1 MRAAV
6 APRSTAS
13 ALTRPS
19 SEKIKM
25 AHPNSFG
32 SRSTLDV
39 AGRQYTI
46 FRLDS
51 LSKLADGNAGRLPF
65 SLKVLLENLLRNEDG
80 KFVKPDDVR
89 ALATWNMKGKVEK
102 EIAFRTARVLLQD
115 FTGVPA
121 VVDLAAMRDA
131 LAELGGDPTSIN
143 PLVPVELVIDHSVI
157 AESSG
162 LASSFATNVDIEYGR
177 NVERYQ
183 LLRWA

>member
-1 MRAAV
+1 M
-6 APRSTAS
+6 T
-13 ALTRPS
+13 
-19 SEKIKM
+19 
-25 AHPNSFG
+25 HPNSFG

-65 SLKVLLENLLRNEDG
+65 SLKILLENLLRNEDG

-89 ALATWNMKGKVEK
+89 ALATWDMKGKVEK

-131 LAELGGDPTSIN
+131 LARLGGDARLIN
-143 PLVPVELVIDHSVI
+143 PLQPVDLVIDHSVQ
-157 AESSG
+157 
-162 LASSFATNVDIEYGR
+162 VDEYGSEAALLINADFEFAR
-177 NVERYQ
+177 NQERYAF
-183 LLRWA
+183 LRWGQK